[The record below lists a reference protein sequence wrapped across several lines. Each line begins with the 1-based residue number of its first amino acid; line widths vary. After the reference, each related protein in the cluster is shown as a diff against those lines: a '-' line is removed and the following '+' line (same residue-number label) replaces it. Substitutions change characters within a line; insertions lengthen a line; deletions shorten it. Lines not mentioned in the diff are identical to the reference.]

1 MAEPDEGLYR
11 FPSLLRVEHAMFLL
25 VLSGPGF
32 PPQPRFFGEHR
43 CLPARY

>member
-32 PPQPRFFGEHR
+32 PPQPLLAYGQEELVSR
-43 CLPARY
+43 